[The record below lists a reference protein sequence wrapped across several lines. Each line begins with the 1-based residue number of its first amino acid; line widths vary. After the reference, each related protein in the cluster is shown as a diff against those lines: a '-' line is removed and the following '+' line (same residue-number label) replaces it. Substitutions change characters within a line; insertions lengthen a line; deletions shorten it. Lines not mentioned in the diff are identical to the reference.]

1 MATDFRKLKAIEWEN
16 KKRIKKL
23 CPEMQDRSGIY
34 IFYRTDE
41 EGNVIA
47 RYIGKSE
54 TSILERCASHLRP
67 FSSTPTHI
75 DASLYKHKL
84 YSEENP
90 TGWRVDVLEYCQPQE
105 CNERE
110 RFYIEFCKKY
120 GVALH
125 NVENG
130 GTIGKTDINQRKE
143 MKGYKKGVQYGC
155 EKTRK
160 EIKHL
165 FDLHLVA
172 SIKSNK
178 PNKIQEKAL
187 QKFYDF
193 LNGKQ

>member
-1 MATDFRKLKAIEWEN
+1 MTDFQQIREN
-16 KKRIKKL
+16 RQKIKQL
-23 CPEMQDRSGIY
+23 CPEMRDCSGIY

-54 TSILERCASHLRP
+54 SSILGRCASHLNGYEQ
-67 FSSTPTHI
+67 HI
-75 DASLYKHKL
+75 DKSIRAHKL
-84 YSEENP
+84 YSKENP
-90 TGWRVDVLEYCQPQE
+90 TGWQVDVLEYCQPQE

-120 GVALH
+120 GVSLH
-125 NVENG
+125 NVESG
-130 GTIGKTDINQRKE
+130 GTTGKTDINQRKE

-165 FDLHLVA
+165 FDLYLVA
-172 SIKSNK
+172 SIKSSK
-178 PNKIQEKAL
+178 PNKTQEKAL

-193 LNGKQ
+193 IKGEQE